1 MIAIVVVVENAS
13 RHIVES
19 GLKSRDA
26 AIQAMS
32 EVTGPIV
39 ATTLVLLAVF
49 IPTAFLGGVTGQL
62 YQQFALT
69 IATATVFSSI
79 NALTLSPALCAI
91 VLRPTPGRRN
101 FFFRAFNWTFGK
113 STRLYQSI
121 VGGLVRRTAVV
132 LVIFLVLAG
141 LAYWGIVSLP
151 TSFLPEE
158 DQGYA
163 IVTAQLPDAAS
174 RQRTLEVVRQVNG
187 IIAETPGVE
196 NWVSVPGYA
205 LLDGAAASNA
215 ATFWVVFEPWEQRTD
230 PNLSAHALVARL
242 WQQFYGIQEAN
253 LFAFVPP
260 AIMGLGHAGGFQMQ
274 LQDQGSVGSEILEQM
289 AWEMALEAN
298 GQPGL
303 TNVYTTFRANVPQLF
318 AEVDR
323 NQGQDARHPTIRT
336 FQHAP
341 DLSWLI
347 LRQRLQQI

>member
-1 MIAIVVVVENAS
+1 
-13 RHIVES
+13 
-19 GLKSRDA
+19 
-26 AIQAMS
+26 MS

-158 DQGYA
+158 DQRLRHRHRP
-163 IVTAQLPDAAS
+163 TA
-174 RQRTLEVVRQVNG
+174 
-187 IIAETPGVE
+187 
-196 NWVSVPGYA
+196 
-205 LLDGAAASNA
+205 
-215 ATFWVVFEPWEQRTD
+215 
-230 PNLSAHALVARL
+230 
-242 WQQFYGIQEAN
+242 
-253 LFAFVPP
+253 
-260 AIMGLGHAGGFQMQ
+260 
-274 LQDQGSVGSEILEQM
+274 
-289 AWEMALEAN
+289 
-298 GQPGL
+298 
-303 TNVYTTFRANVPQLF
+303 
-318 AEVDR
+318 
-323 NQGQDARHPTIRT
+323 
-336 FQHAP
+336 
-341 DLSWLI
+341 
-347 LRQRLQQI
+347 